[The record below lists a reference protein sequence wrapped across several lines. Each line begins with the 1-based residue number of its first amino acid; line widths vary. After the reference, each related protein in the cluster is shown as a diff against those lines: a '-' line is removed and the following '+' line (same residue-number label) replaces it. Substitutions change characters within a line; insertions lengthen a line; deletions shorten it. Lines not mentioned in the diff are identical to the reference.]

1 MSWNDRWTTALISG
15 ILGKNDSVNA
25 REGYTVDRAVELM
38 DMLDARDRRARRQQ
52 ELLEQ
57 YRLPLVSFTMNIAGP
72 VKNSPLIRRGFRLGR
87 TLLMGQLERMNAPC
101 VFQEEWDEATGC
113 QGFYVTDLPPK
124 ALKELTCA
132 LEDGTD
138 LGRLFDLDV
147 LTPDGVKLDRPVPRS
162 CLICGGPARE
172 CARSRAHSVPEL
184 QARTRE
190 LLQTALNR
198 RDAETAASL
207 AVRALLYEVCVT
219 PKPGLVDRANNGSHR
234 DMDIYSFLRSAAALW
249 PYFSRCVQTG
259 RDTAANPAPDT
270 LAALRWPGK
279 LAESAMLAATGGV
292 NTHKGAIFS
301 LGLVCGALGRLDR
314 GDWSRPERIL
324 SEVSAM
330 AAGTVDR
337 ELSGLAAGRART
349 AGQRFYLAYGVTGV
363 RGQAEAGF
371 PTVLDWGLPAL
382 ENGLAQGK
390 SADEAGAAALL
401 ALLARTADTNMIAR
415 GGIDAQRET
424 AAELERLLREAPYP
438 GRETLERLD
447 RSFTERDLSP
457 GGSADLLALCWL
469 LHFLKEE
476 AD

>member
-1 MSWNDRWTTALISG
+1 M
-15 ILGKNDSVNA
+15 
-25 REGYTVDRAVELM
+25 DRAVELM
-38 DMLDARDRRARRQQ
+38 EMLDARDRRAQRQR

-72 VKNSPLIRRGFRLGR
+72 VKNNDLIRRGFRLGR
-87 TLLMGQLERMNAPC
+87 TLLLGQLERMNAPC

-113 QGFYVTDLPPK
+113 QGFYVTDLPPRTI
-124 ALKELTCA
+124 KELTCA

-147 LTPDGVKLDRPVPRS
+147 LTPDGVKLDRPAPRK
-162 CLICGGPARE
+162 CLICGGPAKE
-172 CARSRAHSVPEL
+172 CARSRTHSVPEL
-184 QARTRE
+184 QAKTRE
-190 LLQTALNR
+190 LLQTSLNR
-198 RDAETAASL
+198 HDGESAAGL

-219 PKPGLVDRANNGSHR
+219 PKPGLVDRANNGSHQ
-234 DMDIYSFLRSAAALW
+234 DMDIYTFLRSASALW
-249 PYFSRCVQTG
+249 PYFVQCVQTG
-259 RDTAANPAPDT
+259 RNTAPGPAPDT

-301 LGLVCGALGRLDR
+301 LGLVCGALGRLDHA
-314 GDWSRPERIL
+314 DWRRPERIL

-330 AAGTVDR
+330 AAGMVER
-337 ELSGLAAGRART
+337 ELSGLAGSKAQT

-371 PTVLDWGLPAL
+371 PAVLDCGLPVL

-390 SADEAGAAALL
+390 GPDEAGAAALL
-401 ALLARTADTNMIAR
+401 ALLARTADTNMVAR

-424 AAELERLLREAPYP
+424 AAELEGLLHETPYP
-438 GRETLERLD
+438 SGEVLDRLD
-447 RSFTERDLSP
+447 KSFTERNLSP

-476 AD
+476 AE